1 MMDLPMA
8 FRAGLCI
15 LQLVLVLAL
24 ARFPLERAGGHDGLR
39 LARDAAVGVS
49 LLPVPVLGPAL
60 GAATLIALVILRTRA
75 DDGARAALSRLAS
88 SALLPGRTAWWGRDD
103 KASDRRV
110 RSTLSARPPVQS
122 LPERPKATG
131 LASSPPPPQGPMAG
145 GRPVRHP
152 RTRLRHLRSPAC
164 CPGARPPES
173 LRESRLSAEPL
184 RPSGGISARS
194 RHRLAR
200 SAPAPVRQTDARGSS
215 LTGSSVTVPTTA
227 TPSAPPRPS
236 SSTPSPPAS
245 SPSCPADELPGLPR
259 PPRPPVSS
267 CCAPG
272 RAACDASS
280 TAKENCLEPHR
291 QPS

>member
-1 MMDLPMA
+1 MMDLPTA
-8 FRAGLCI
+8 LRAGLCI

-60 GAATLIALVILRTRA
+60 GAATLIALVVLRRRA

-131 LASSPPPPQGPMAG
+131 LASSPPLSRPN
-145 GRPVRHP
+145 GRR
-152 RTRLRHLRSPAC
+152 PAC
-164 CPGARPPES
+164 QASPHLIKAFAIARLLP
-173 LRESRLSAEPL
+173 R
-184 RPSGGISARS
+184 
-194 RHRLAR
+194 R
-200 SAPAPVRQTDARGSS
+200 SAARKPA
-215 LTGSSVTVPTTA
+215 
-227 TPSAPPRPS
+227 
-236 SSTPSPPAS
+236 
-245 SPSCPADELPGLPR
+245 
-259 PPRPPVSS
+259 
-267 CCAPG
+267 
-272 RAACDASS
+272 
-280 TAKENCLEPHR
+280 
-291 QPS
+291 